1 MSVAQK
7 MVLLRIEIMPE
18 ILCVKVKNNKV
29 WNVTCLMVSIWVRTA
44 FTTLIASDGS
54 DDDAFLAAAKLST
67 SSMRTQTKAQGSSIS
82 SAREL
87 KLKKKRFSPALPIRL
102 TLDMA
107 EHLLNEFSRLGEPF
121 GKKGVTVHLD
131 KISVLEPVAQTD

>member
-18 ILCVKVKNNKV
+18 ILGVKNNKV

-82 SAREL
+82 SAKEL
-87 KLKKKRFSPALPIRL
+87 KLKKK
-102 TLDMA
+102 TLSSTA
-107 EHLLNEFSRLGEPF
+107 YSAHPGH
-121 GKKGVTVHLD
+121 G
-131 KISVLEPVAQTD
+131 